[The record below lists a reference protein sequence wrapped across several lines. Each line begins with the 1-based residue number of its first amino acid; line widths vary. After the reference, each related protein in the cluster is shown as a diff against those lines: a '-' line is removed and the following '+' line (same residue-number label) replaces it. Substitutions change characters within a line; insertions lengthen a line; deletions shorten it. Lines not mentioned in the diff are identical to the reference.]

1 MLAQTIVVYGYRPS
15 RVQPILLVSTGKS
28 ARVHVISASE
38 GASAPFLRGI
48 LTRSLQK
55 AGLQF
60 DEAYDIASKVRDRLD
75 DRKSIAGAEL
85 REMVAKILEKRGHKV
100 CREAYLHARHETASI
115 RVLTSD
121 GSDSPFSKSQL
132 ADSMEICALPRE
144 ELHDIA
150 SRIEQDLIEEG
161 MSEVT
166 TQDLTTRVIKALK
179 SLPHRNAAA
188 DYDRWVRFSHSGK
201 PMVILIGGTTGS
213 GKSSV
218 SAEIAHR
225 LDIVRTQST
234 DMLRE
239 IMRLLVPERLIPT
252 LHTSSFEAFSKLP
265 MGGETATP
273 EEMIQGYL
281 SQSSQVAVGI
291 EGVLNRTANESVS
304 LIIEGVHL
312 HPQLM
317 AYIAQRFDFV
327 VVPVVL
333 AVLKEK
339 RLKKRLIGR
348 GHMIQSRRSERYIQN
363 LERIW
368 DLQSFLLNEADDYDV
383 PIITNND
390 EESTVRSILQTV
402 SNELRRRYAIEDENG
417 SSVSAPGQDLPR
429 QNQP

>member
-1 MLAQTIVVYGYRPS
+1 MSSSKSS
-15 RVQPILLVSTGKS
+15 RL
-28 ARVHVISASE
+28 HVISATE
-38 GASAPFLRGI
+38 DASAPFLRGI

-55 AGLQF
+55 AGLPF
-60 DEAYDIASKVRDRLD
+60 DDAYQIASQVRDGLGQRD
-75 DRKSIAGAEL
+75 TIAGAEL
-85 REMVAKILEKRGHKV
+85 REFVAEILASEGHDACKD
-100 CREAYLHARHETASI
+100 AYLHARYEAPSI

-121 GSDSPFSKSQL
+121 GSDGPFSKGQL
-132 ADSMEICALPRE
+132 ADSLEICALPRE
-144 ELHDIA
+144 DLHDLA
-150 SRIEQDLIEEG
+150 AGIEQNLIDSGIAEISTKE
-161 MSEVT
+161 
-166 TQDLTTRVIKALK
+166 LTSRVLEALKAL
-179 SLPHRNAAA
+179 PYRGAAE
-188 DYDRWVRFSHSGK
+188 DYERWVRFSHSGK

-252 LHTSSFEAFSKLP
+252 LHTSSFEASSGLP
-265 MGGETATP
+265 MAGEMASS

-281 SQSSQVAVGI
+281 TQSSQVAVGI
-291 EGVLNRTANESVS
+291 EGVLNRTANENVS

-317 AYIAQRFDFV
+317 AQIAQRFDFV
-327 VVPVVL
+327 VVPVLL

-363 LERIW
+363 IERIW
-368 DLQSFLLNEADDYDV
+368 DLQSFLLDEADDNDV
-383 PIITNND
+383 PIVPNND

-402 SNELRRRYAIEDENG
+402 SNELRRRYQSEDAQ
-417 SSVSAPGQDLPR
+417 SQDSV
-429 QNQP
+429 

>member
-1 MLAQTIVVYGYRPS
+1 MATSKPS
-15 RVQPILLVSTGKS
+15 RLYVVSSSDGT
-28 ARVHVISASE
+28 
-38 GASAPFLRGI
+38 SAPFLRGI

-55 AGLQF
+55 SGLNF
-60 DEAYDIASKVRDRLD
+60 EESYAIASIVRDRLAKQ
-75 DRKSIAGAEL
+75 DRIDRADLRHLTAEVL
-85 REMVAKILEKRGHKV
+85 QEEGLEQMVES
-100 CREAYLHARHETASI
+100 YLTSRQEVSAI
-115 RVLTSD
+115 RVITSD
-121 GSDSPFSKSQL
+121 GSEGPFSKSQL
-132 ADSMEICALPRE
+132 ADSLEICALPRE

-150 SRIEQDLIEEG
+150 ARIEQDLIDEG
-161 MSEVT
+161 ISEVAT
-166 TQDLTTRVIKALK
+166 EELTTRVMTALK
-179 SLPHRNAAA
+179 TLPHGSAAE
-188 DYDRWVRFSHSGK
+188 DYERWVRFSHSGK

-252 LHTSSFEAFSKLP
+252 LHTSSFEASSKLP
-265 MGGETATP
+265 MGGDTASS

-281 SQSSQVAVGI
+281 TQSSQVAVGI
-291 EGVLNRTANESVS
+291 EGVLNRTANENVS

-317 AYIAQRFDFV
+317 AQIAQRFDFV

-339 RLKKRLIGR
+339 RLKKRLQGR

-363 LERIW
+363 IDRIW
-368 DLQSFLLNEADDYDV
+368 DLQSFLLDEADDHDV
-383 PIITNND
+383 SIIPNND

-402 SNELRRRYAIEDENG
+402 SNELRRRYRTEDAELEG
-417 SSVSAPGQDLPR
+417 
-429 QNQP
+429 